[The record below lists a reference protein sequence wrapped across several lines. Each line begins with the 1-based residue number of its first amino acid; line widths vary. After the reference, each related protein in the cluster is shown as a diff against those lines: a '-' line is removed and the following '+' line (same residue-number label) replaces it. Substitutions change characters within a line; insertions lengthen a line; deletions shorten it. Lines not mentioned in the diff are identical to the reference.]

1 MRELAEI
8 SRQANQL
15 VVFDRGSAVVIAQQE
30 APGYWG
36 ISIRVGSHISLFDT
50 GSGHV
55 LLAFRSQEERQMMI
69 SEHLRSTEKPEQ
81 PPEFFSRLD
90 QIRDRGYEMMASMQ
104 TAGVYNLSAPVLG
117 PDGKAIAALTVP
129 YITLVNLPSAPDI
142 TQTIELL
149 LTTAEKL
156 SRLAGSDV
164 KQIALISR
172 LNGQFF
178 RGRVRWPI
186 GRTAHDHRHAS
197 AHRGPVGACA
207 TPGLRVS
214 RRSTAIFPMRTMRAR
229 RSAAESPTALHMEVD
244 VDPGRYRGRDRLCGR
259 QGAAGRQPPARR
271 HRLLPPGGARG
282 SLPISSG
289 SRPIPS

>member
-1 MRELAEI
+1 MTVEEEEAERYRAPALDKGLDILELLASVDGGLTQAEIAKRLGRSPNEFYRMLDRLVKRGYVTKPEGDRYSLTLKLFGLAQLHAPVRRLVSYATPLMRELAET

-55 LLAFRSQEERQMMI
+55 LLAFRPQAEREMMI
-69 SEHLRSTEKPEQ
+69 AEHQRSTEKVTPSK
-81 PPEFFSRLD
+81 EFFARLD
-90 QIRDRGYEMMASMQ
+90 QISERGYEMMASLQ

-142 TQTIELL
+142 TQTIGLL
-149 LTTAEKL
+149 LAAAENL

-164 KQIALISR
+164 KQS
-172 LNGQFF
+172 Q
-178 RGRVRWPI
+178 
-186 GRTAHDHRHAS
+186 
-197 AHRGPVGACA
+197 
-207 TPGLRVS
+207 
-214 RRSTAIFPMRTMRAR
+214 
-229 RSAAESPTALHMEVD
+229 
-244 VDPGRYRGRDRLCGR
+244 
-259 QGAAGRQPPARR
+259 
-271 HRLLPPGGARG
+271 
-282 SLPISSG
+282 
-289 SRPIPS
+289 